1 MGLLHLIEQHHT
13 VRTAAD
19 GLGQLAAL
27 LVAHISRR
35 RADQAADAEF
45 LHVFRH
51 IDTDHV
57 LFIVKQV
64 LCQGLGKLGFA
75 HARGAKEQKA
85 ADGAVGVGNACTAAQ
100 NGLAHPAHS
109 FVLADHT
116 LMQRVLQAQQLFA
129 LALQHFFYG
138 DARPAAHDACNLFV
152 GHTVTQQGILFLLL
166 GQLFLILQL
175 GLQLG
180 QRGVLQFAGLFVAA
194 FTHSL
199 FNIALGTFDLRAQA
213 LHLANGVLFVFPLG
227 LLAVELIAHFGQ
239 LFLQG
244 VQALLTEGI
253 GFLFQADL
261 LDLVLH
267 DLVLQIVQLAGHAF
281 HFGFDHGAGFIH
293 QVNGF
298 IRQKTIGDIAVAQ
311 GGGGD
316 QCGILNFNAVE
327 HFIALFQATQNA
339 DGILHG
345 GLVYLH
351 RLETTLQSG
360 VFFDILAIFVQRG
373 GADAVQFAAGQHGL

>member
-1 MGLLHLIEQHHT
+1 M
-13 VRTAAD
+13 
-19 GLGQLAAL
+19 
-27 LVAHISRR
+27 
-35 RADQAADAEF
+35 
-45 LHVFRH
+45 
-51 IDTDHV
+51 
-57 LFIVKQV
+57 
-64 LCQGLGKLGFA
+64 
-75 HARGAKEQKA
+75 
-85 ADGAVGVGNACTAAQ
+85 
-100 NGLAHPAHS
+100 
-109 FVLADHT
+109 
-116 LMQRVLQAQQLFA
+116 
-129 LALQHFFYG
+129 
-138 DARPAAHDACNLFV
+138 
-152 GHTVTQQGILFLLL
+152 
-166 GQLFLILQL
+166 
-175 GLQLG
+175 
-180 QRGVLQFAGLFVAA
+180 
-194 FTHSL
+194 
-199 FNIALGTFDLRAQA
+199 
-213 LHLANGVLFVFPLG
+213 
-227 LLAVELIAHFGQ
+227 
-239 LFLQG
+239 
-244 VQALLTEGI
+244 QALLTEGI